1 MAKEPNSKLDN
12 IHDNISA
19 EMLRAGIINENGDIL
34 NQSAF
39 VKFIND
45 RKQKLLPLIEAT
57 EKDGVVIDQYEN
69 NLLYSEL
76 DYLDNMLKQNTTKP
90 ANGSAYPAKDDLEKY
105 FSKQQEKKQENVKR
119 VGFFRRFFGRNK

>member
-90 ANGSAYPAKDDLEKY
+90 ANDSAYPAKDDLEKY